1 METLKRLTS
10 SVKSGFKKIPTIA
23 KNTASKISNTVKE
36 AKIEGERLNN
46 DTKDDF
52 INNNIGDKPKITNP
66 KIAEL
71 VNKIEKIIE
80 ANKKGYAINLE
91 EKELFDNYGTE
102 LEKLA
107 SDKDIPTQTEAAEAL
122 QYIDNLKE
130 TTKTLELKEENIVHT
145 KKTIIQFKQIANI
158 CKIPITILTVICII
172 LLLITLLISLI
183 NVINLSIKLLTSIV
197 SLFYNTIITNNQTIS
212 YSAKEIIKCTKN
224 DFKYD
229 IFNILNEQST
239 SFTVFNTVI
248 YIIYILLF
256 YILLYILAIIFANI
270 YQYTH
275 VLNGDI
281 KDIDPKFQLLT
292 IIGIIF
298 VSSFIHLLI
307 YKLIFRK
314 LSFNKFKDINNYEVN
329 LDNLISNNLSPINT
343 EYDNEFFD
351 LMTDSTKR
359 TEIDNMFAKM
369 VEDIDQPSTNLS
381 KYLLMY
387 DLYMYFDEYVY
398 MNDVVKD
405 DLRKYFKLVPE
416 NNIDK
421 TFISFLDAN
430 QRKLIK
436 LYHEELP
443 FYKQIPTNKL
453 EAFQK
458 TNEKVSQTIGTI
470 NKSIIKYIGTFYPFL
485 ICCIYIIGI
494 FLFNVICTYIVMDFI
509 LTTQSDNIFPSF
521 IYTIA
526 FKYKELIN
534 HIYNIFKL

>member
-1 METLKRLTS
+1 MNRLYS
-10 SVKSGFKKIPTIA
+10 AAVNAVNSANANIKQAKKEGEDLVDDDDVKIP
-23 KNTASKISNTVKE
+23 ISNE
-36 AKIEGERLNN
+36 
-46 DTKDDF
+46 
-52 INNNIGDKPKITNP
+52 KPKITNP
-66 KIAEL
+66 NISEL

-91 EKELFDNYGTE
+91 EKDLFDNYGTE
-102 LEKLA
+102 LEKLS
-107 SDKDIPTQTEAAEAL
+107 SDKDIQTQTEAAEAL

-130 TTKTLELKEENIVHT
+130 TTETQELKEENIVHT

-158 CKIPITILTVICII
+158 CKIPITILTIICII
-172 LLLITLLISLI
+172 LLLITLLISLT

-197 SLFYNTIITNNQTIS
+197 SLFYNTVITNSQTIG

-229 IFNILNEQST
+229 VFNILNEQST
-239 SFTVFNTVI
+239 SFTVFNTSI

-275 VLNGDI
+275 VLKGDI

-314 LSFNKFKDINNYEVN
+314 LSFNSFKDINNYEVN
-329 LDNLISNNLSPINT
+329 VDNLIFNNLSPINT

-351 LMTDSTKR
+351 LLTDSTKR

-369 VEDIDQPSTNLS
+369 VEDIDQSSTNLS

-453 EAFQK
+453 EA
-458 TNEKVSQTIGTI
+458 IGTI
-470 NKSIIKYIGTFYPFL
+470 NKSIIKYTGTFYPFL

-494 FLFNVICTYIVMDFI
+494 FLFNVISTYIVMNFI
-509 LTTQSDNIFPSF
+509 LTTQSDNLFPSF

-526 FKYKELIN
+526 FKYKELITYF
-534 HIYNIFKL
+534 YNIFKL